1 MKTTTE
7 RPTLTPEA
15 RATRIDALARAAV
28 EHDLGGR
35 MSEAAWAEHRD
46 TETGA
51 EDLAWAREILDA
63 MSVYAPEESAAA
75 PRILDADDVLAIQEA
90 HRAHFSHQRFLG
102 ASARAAQRTA
112 LVLSL
117 RQAGVI
123 VEGVEEPLKRRA
135 EMWEDEK

>member
-1 MKTTTE
+1 MQTTTE
-7 RPTLTPEA
+7 RPPLISEA
-15 RATRIDALARAAV
+15 RATKIAALARAAV
-28 EHDLGGR
+28 ENDVGGR
-35 MSEAAWAEHRD
+35 MSDEDWAKHLS

-51 EDLAWAREILDA
+51 DDLHWAREVLDA
-63 MSVYAPEESAAA
+63 MSDYAPEERPA
-75 PRILDADDVLAIQEA
+75 PPRVLDADDVLAIQEA

-117 RQAGVI
+117 RQAGVV